1 MAVQRTTVCMARV
14 KSVAW
19 CQARYVTSYI
29 YCIPWRLLWDWFKWS
44 RKRFKQHRILHR
56 LILIKCERK
65 IVYLAFSKGGLL
77 LWSGVLIP
85 LKLTPTITYIAKV
98 NVWDHISHVSTRFFE
113 QFGLLWLNKNLV
125 YGLAL
130 HNIQSIRTQKCLR
143 EVSVTKWVERPR
155 NVRGAM
161 GSNPVEDSRFLP
173 WHTDYY
179 IFHSYSSSLNFTI
192 FHEPSFT
199 FSIKIL

>member
-1 MAVQRTTVCMARV
+1 MAVQQTTVCMARV

-29 YCIPWRLLWDWFKWS
+29 YCIPWRLLYDWFKWT
-44 RKRFKQHRILHR
+44 RKRFKKYRILHR

-65 IVYLAFSKGGLL
+65 IVYLASFKSGLFRL
-77 LWSGVLIP
+77 SAVLIP

-98 NVWDHISHVSTRFFE
+98 NVWDHISRVSTRFFE
-113 QFGLLWLNKNLV
+113 KFGLLWLNKNLV
-125 YGLAL
+125 YGVAL
-130 HNIQSIRTQKCLR
+130 HNIRSIRTYRCLR

-155 NVRGAM
+155 NVRWAM

-173 WHTDYY
+173 WHH
-179 IFHSYSSSLNFTI
+179 IFHSYSPSLNFPI
-192 FHEPSFT
+192 FHLFWD
-199 FSIKIL
+199 FIHL